1 MTEYYSIQSS
11 QDVIEHFGIKGMKW
25 GQRRIVSSRGAAR
38 AQRKLTKLNKRMSD
52 TAMNRFMDEFAG
64 SFQGLDGQYRR
75 YQNGRKIE
83 KQQAK
88 ILSNKKGISYKDAY
102 KQVRKPYD
110 GAYHEARNKW
120 KESKSK
126 YGKNDPRTLRDKM
139 KYREEL
145 YRSSRKDLMDKSG
158 HYVHERTMSNSF
170 INNYGANASMYGG
183 RAAEYQRMARK
194 AGLKG

>member
-11 QDVIEHFGIKGMKW
+11 QDVIEHFGVKGMKW
-25 GQRRIVSSRGAAR
+25 GQRRVISSRGAAR
-38 AQRKLTKLNKRMSD
+38 AQRKLSKLNKRMSD
-52 TAMNRFMDEFAG
+52 TAMNRFKDEFAG

-102 KQVRKPYD
+102 AQVRKPYD
-110 GAYHEARNKW
+110 GAYNAARDKW
-120 KESKSK
+120 KESKAK
-126 YGKNDPRTLRDKM
+126 YGKNDPRTRRDKM
-139 KYREEL
+139 KYNEEL
-145 YRSSRKDLMDKSG
+145 YKSTRRDMTDKSG
-158 HYVHERTMSNSF
+158 HYAYERTMTNSF
-170 INNYGANASMYGG
+170 INNYGARASMYAG
-183 RAAEYQRMARK
+183 RAAEYQRMARN

>member
-25 GQRRIVSSRGAAR
+25 GQRRVVSSRGAAR
-38 AQRKLTKLNKRMSD
+38 AQRKLSKLNKRMSD
-52 TAMNRFMDEFAG
+52 TAMNRFKDEFAG
-64 SFQGLDGQYRR
+64 SFQGFDGQYRR

-120 KESKSK
+120 KESKAK
-126 YGKNDPRTLRDKM
+126 YGKNDPRTKRDEM
-139 KYREEL
+139 KLNQEL

-158 HYVHERTMSNSF
+158 YYVHERTMSNGF
-170 INNYGANASMYGG
+170 INTYGAKAGMYAG

>member
-1 MTEYYSIQSS
+1 MTDYYSIQSS

-25 GQRRIVSSRGAAR
+25 GQRRVVSSRGAAR
-38 AQRKLTKLNKRMSD
+38 AQRKLTRLNKRMTD
-52 TAMNRFMDEFAG
+52 TVGNRFKDEFAG
-64 SFQGLDGQYRR
+64 SFQGLDGHYRR
-75 YQNGRKIE
+75 YKNGRKIE

-110 GAYHEARNKW
+110 GAYHAARDKW
-120 KESKSK
+120 KESKAK

-158 HYVHERTMSNSF
+158 YYVHERTMSNSF